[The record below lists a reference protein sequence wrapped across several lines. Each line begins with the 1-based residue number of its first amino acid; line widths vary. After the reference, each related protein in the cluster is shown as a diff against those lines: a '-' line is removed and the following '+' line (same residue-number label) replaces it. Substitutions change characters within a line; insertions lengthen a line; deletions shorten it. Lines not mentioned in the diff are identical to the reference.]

1 MKRQEE
7 LEAFRRFEATHSRA
21 VWAQV
26 LEARRRAEG
35 SPNWQPNWTEGVRC
49 QKEVGAILRA
59 QWEES
64 LGDTCFSTSAPKRA
78 ITVATQVRASNSF
91 WPKSIALLW

>member
-64 LGDTCFSTSAPKRA
+64 LA
-78 ITVATQVRASNSF
+78 IPASQPRPPNEPLLLQPRSEPQNSF